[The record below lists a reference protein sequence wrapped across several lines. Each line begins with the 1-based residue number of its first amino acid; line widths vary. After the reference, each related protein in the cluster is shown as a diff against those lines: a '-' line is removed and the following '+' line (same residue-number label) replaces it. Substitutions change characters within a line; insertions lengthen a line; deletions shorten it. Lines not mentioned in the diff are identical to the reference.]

1 MEDSFS
7 KLDDVALEELLVF
20 YKGSDLCYAS
30 GRWLELQMEREKQTS
45 R

>member
-30 GRWLELQMEREKQTS
+30 GR
-45 R
+45 